1 MHRTKVGIQGGFDYI
16 LVTTYFSIIGYFK
29 KILVHHLCAKNFTRY
44 FHKQR
49 KKLLPPGTYN
59 QINKQD
65 LGGMKRVITS
75 LKELKTKKVD
85 CTLR

>member
-1 MHRTKVGIQGGFDYI
+1 M
-16 LVTTYFSIIGYFK
+16 
-29 KILVHHLCAKNFTRY
+29 HHLCAKNFTRY

-49 KKLLPPGTYN
+49 KKLLPPGTYT

-65 LGGMKRVITS
+65 LGGTKRVITS

-85 CTLR
+85 CTLREDYTDQHRAVFRNVTRKKKRIMRNKL